1 MGLSLFFGMSFL
13 HPPVFLSLSRHTGRP
28 NSPASSWNK
37 HLIAANLLDLKI
49 QIWIN
54 VRICMDK
61 MGEGGLGGGVEM
73 MERMTACLDIYLKK
87 KKRKL
92 CP

>member
-13 HPPVFLSLSRHTGRP
+13 HPPVFISVETHRKTQFPSFLLD
-28 NSPASSWNK
+28 

-54 VRICMDK
+54 VSICMDK
-61 MGEGGLGGGVEM
+61 MGERGSGGGVEM
-73 MERMTACLDIYLKK
+73 LE
-87 KKRKL
+87 
-92 CP
+92 